1 MRKTGIV
8 AVALV
13 VLTALPALA
22 VQRTPLIEYFTE
34 SG

>member
-1 MRKTGIV
+1 MRKMGIV
-8 AVALV
+8 AVALI
-13 VLTALPALA
+13 VLTALPALG